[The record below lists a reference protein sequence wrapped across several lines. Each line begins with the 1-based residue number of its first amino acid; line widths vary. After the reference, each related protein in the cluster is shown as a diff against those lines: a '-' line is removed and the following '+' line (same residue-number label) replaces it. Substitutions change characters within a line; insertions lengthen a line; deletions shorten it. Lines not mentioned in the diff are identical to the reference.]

1 LPRPDRPAGSSIEN
15 HHITMKTTPVML
27 SMGHGWVGPPLS
39 AFYVRLALSRQAAR
53 VSVPVFLM
61 RQAAHPAA

>member
-1 LPRPDRPAGSSIEN
+1 
-15 HHITMKTTPVML
+15 ML

-53 VSVPVFLM
+53 VSVPVFLL